1 MDYVFDAG
9 ERNRIA
15 KFFELNGLAQTI
27 VEGRRDTVAAIL
39 RQKMDFILVDAVA
52 DEGGDLSGATRADMR
67 RLARQH
73 AKLLPQEFHALAALV
88 NWAENGGKWPR
99 ISSDHPA
106 YFYTLRASDTK
117 DAALVNMLLA
127 ELAPKDA
134 RQMFIC
140 HKELFYA
147 TYNRWP
153 EMKKAYVAD
162 FLVAEYLVDKVGA
175 REALFGHD
183 APMEEPRMQRPEP
196 VRDMI
201 ARVGPWGAVR
211 ERVK

>member
-1 MDYVFDAG
+1 
-9 ERNRIA
+9 
-15 KFFELNGLAQTI
+15 
-27 VEGRRDTVAAIL
+27 
-39 RQKMDFILVDAVA
+39 VA
-52 DEGGDLSGATRADMR
+52 DQGGDLTGATRADMR
-67 RLARQH
+67 RLARAH
-73 AKLLPQEFHALAALV
+73 SDKLPEEFHALAALV

-147 TYNRWP
+147 TYKGWP

-162 FLVAEYLVDKVGA
+162 FLVAEYQVDKAGA
-175 REALFGHD
+175 RDALFGHD
-183 APMEEPRMQRPEP
+183 ASMEEPVAPKRKP
-196 VRDMI
+196 VPDMI

-211 ERVK
+211 RDR